1 MNNLDIISVNIWQI
15 VISLCNLT
23 ILFLILKK
31 LLFKPVK
38 KMVSDREALAQKQLD
53 DAAEERRAAISER
66 MKWEEKLAGAQN
78 EADVIIKKAVAK
90 ADRRS
95 EVIVNTAKERAD
107 GIVSQAKL
115 EAELEHKKAE
125 REMRQEIIDLSSLL
139 AGRMLKRE
147 INEEDHKELIDDF
160 IEQIGQN

>member
-15 VISLCNLT
+15 VISLLNLT

-31 LLFKPVK
+31 LLWAPVK
-38 KMVSDREALAQKQLD
+38 KMVADREALAQKEL
-53 DAAEERRAAISER
+53 DAASEERRAASAER
-66 MKWEEKLAGAQN
+66 VKWEEKMAGAQD

-95 EVIVNTAKERAD
+95 EVIINTAKERAD
-107 GIVSQAKL
+107 GIVNQAKL
-115 EAELEHKKAE
+115 EAELEQKKAE
-125 REMRQEIIDLSSLL
+125 SEMKQEIIDLSSLL

-147 INEEDHKELIDDF
+147 INENDHRELIDDF
-160 IEQIGQN
+160 IEQIGER